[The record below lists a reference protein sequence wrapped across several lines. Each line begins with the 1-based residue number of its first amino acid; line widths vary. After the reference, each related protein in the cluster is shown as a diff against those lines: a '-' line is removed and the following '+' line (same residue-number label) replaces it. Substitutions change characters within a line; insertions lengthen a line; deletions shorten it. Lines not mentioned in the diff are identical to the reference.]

1 MYDGESS
8 LPIQKF
14 NVEERQEDITIVD
27 SVLPWRKTGRFK
39 CLPHEDEG
47 IVGGKFKKGK
57 PSADNERRY
66 QLQMQQG
73 KIDYKNDGIAQVKY
87 ELLGI
92 DELTPKAKMINVKL

>member
-1 MYDGESS
+1 M
-8 LPIQKF
+8 
-14 NVEERQEDITIVD
+14 RT
-27 SVLPWRKTGRFK
+27 R
-39 CLPHEDEG
+39 
-47 IVGGKFKKGK
+47 KGK

-92 DELTPKAKMINVKL
+92 DELTPKAKMINVRL